1 MIKYDSNRVLF
12 ENRSKV
18 WPLCMN
24 SKQKQTVAPLHEF
37 ELNEIVYSSIIEIL
51 SHTTTGEYTF
61 LLLLYFFSVPKM
73 SSKKIAVV
81 QPVLKLAG
89 KLEEVNWNGH
99 YSLSSLWLF
108 QQFWWFARRGSGAP
122 HCNPSSLLRTRQ
134 RRNCRSTSWWPTNR
148 AVNHVESSP

>member
-99 YSLSSLWLF
+99 YSLSSL
-108 QQFWWFARRGSGAP
+108 
-122 HCNPSSLLRTRQ
+122 
-134 RRNCRSTSWWPTNR
+134 
-148 AVNHVESSP
+148 